1 MNLIDILQNQKEAL
15 NQADSILAKATQE
28 GRDLTASEKSSYD
41 AAMAR
46 NKHLATQADERQA
59 TNTLRQIVGDRF
71 PLLTMGGGAP
81 ARHGQKPMSTEY
93 NEAFLA
99 FLRSGGK
106 QTASALSEGF
116 DPMFGGFALP
126 SLPGMSAALYEGSGA
141 AGGFAT
147 TVPTD
152 PNIIPLAVPDLGVRS
167 LAKVITT
174 ANDIKLPSQSTFGAA
189 GIKAESG
196 ASTNT
201 FPSVPT
207 SVRQVAPQQL
217 L

>member
-15 NQADSILAKATQE
+15 DQADSILAKATQE

-46 NKHLATQADERQA
+46 NKHLAAQADDRQA

-71 PLLTMGGGAP
+71 PLLTMGGGVP
-81 ARHGQKPMSTEY
+81 AKRGQTQMSTEY

-116 DPMFGGFALP
+116 DP
-126 SLPGMSAALYEGSGA
+126 
-141 AGGFAT
+141 
-147 TVPTD
+147 
-152 PNIIPLAVPDLGVRS
+152 
-167 LAKVITT
+167 
-174 ANDIKLPSQSTFGAA
+174 
-189 GIKAESG
+189 
-196 ASTNT
+196 
-201 FPSVPT
+201 
-207 SVRQVAPQQL
+207 
-217 L
+217 